1 MTAIA
6 VDSLTKTYPD
16 SSRPAVDAVSL
27 SIDPGEVLG
36 LLGPNGA
43 GKSSI
48 VGACTTRVVPTS
60 GTVRVG
66 GIDVGAD
73 PIRAKR
79 RLGVVSQHNT
89 LDRSITVWEN
99 LYLHCRYFG
108 IGAGSA
114 RARSD
119 QLLETFQLDEKRDAL
134 IPTLSGGQARRLQL
148 ARALAHRPSALFLDE
163 PTVGLDPQS
172 RRLLWTLIGELAD
185 QEVAILLT
193 THLMEEADRLCDR
206 LAVIDHGR
214 VIAEGTPAALKA
226 GMGAEHV
233 IGLTVQRSPADLAA
247 QLQAL
252 PEVSSVSADT
262 DGRLRVLAN
271 GGERT
276 VATVVQAAA
285 GHDLTAVSVQP
296 VSLETVFINL
306 TGRGLRD

>member
-1 MTAIA
+1 VTAIA
-6 VDSLTKTYPD
+6 VDSLTKIYPG
-16 SSRPAVDAVSL
+16 SLQPAVDGVSL
-27 SIDPGEVLG
+27 TIDPGQLFG

-60 GTVRVG
+60 GTVCVG

-79 RLGVVSQHNT
+79 RLGVVPQHNT

-108 IGAGSA
+108 VSARSA

-119 QLLETFQLDEKRDAL
+119 QLLETFQLAEKRDAQ

-148 ARALAHRPSALFLDE
+148 ARALAHRPSVMFLDE
-163 PTVGLDPQS
+163 PTAGLDPQS
-172 RRLLWTLIGELAD
+172 RQLLWTLIGELAD
-185 QEVAILLT
+185 QGVAILLT

-214 VIAEGTPAALKA
+214 LIAEGTPAELKA
-226 GMGAEHV
+226 RMGAEHV
-233 IGLTVQRSPADLAA
+233 IGLTVQRTPADLRA
-247 QLQAL
+247 QLVAL
-252 PEVSSVSADT
+252 PDVSSVSADT
-262 DGRLRVLAN
+262 IGRLRVLAN

-285 GHDLTAVSVQP
+285 RHDLTAVSVQP
-296 VSLETVFINL
+296 VSLETVFIKL
-306 TGRGLRD
+306 TGRRLRD